1 VAVSNALAKI
11 SECIVKKNR
20 SKEMAEKE
28 TPDVENA
35 SGSLGIW
42 AVHDNLIKTSQDSE
56 RSVSCGIATEL
67 KQYLD
72 QQNVPR
78 NEEPLKYWYNVRMA
92 FPNLYKLAISYLPIV
107 GTSVPC
113 ERLFSKAGITLCEK
127 RNRLSAKRLS
137 SLLFLHSVDEKYWFG
152 EDAN

>member
-11 SECIVKKNR
+11 N
-20 SKEMAEKE
+20 
-28 TPDVENA
+28 
-35 SGSLGIW
+35 
-42 AVHDNLIKTSQDSE
+42 
-56 RSVSCGIATEL
+56 
-67 KQYLD
+67 

-127 RNRLSAKRLS
+127 GNRLSAKRLS

>member
-1 VAVSNALAKI
+1 MSFTGTISTGSTITVGALP
-11 SECIVKKNR
+11 
-20 SKEMAEKE
+20 
-28 TPDVENA
+28 TPAILTTFE
-35 SGSLGIW
+35 
-42 AVHDNLIKTSQDSE
+42 
-56 RSVSCGIATEL
+56 
-67 KQYLD
+67 
-72 QQNVPR
+72 
-78 NEEPLKYWYNVRMA
+78 LKYWSNVRMV
-92 FPNLYKLAISYLPIV
+92 FPNLYKLAVRYLPIV